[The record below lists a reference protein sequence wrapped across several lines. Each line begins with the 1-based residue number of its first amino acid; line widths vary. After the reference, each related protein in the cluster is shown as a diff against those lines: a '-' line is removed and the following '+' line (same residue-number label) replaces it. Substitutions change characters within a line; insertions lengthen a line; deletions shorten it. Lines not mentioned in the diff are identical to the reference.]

1 MEIRTV
7 ALAWMLTIAVSY
19 FSLAIFA
26 PTIGGD
32 TPLIG
37 TILYAL
43 LGLGFLIATIL
54 PYTPYKTVGRILQF
68 VLGVILALGAV
79 LSWTGVGLWNVP
91 FPSIEIF
98 QVSMAILNIL
108 TAVFAFSLAL
118 DTP

>member
-1 MEIRTV
+1 MNLRTI

-26 PTIGGD
+26 PTVGGD
-32 TPLIG
+32 TTVIG
-37 TILYAL
+37 IIVYTL
-43 LGLGFLIATIL
+43 LGFGFLFATML

-68 VLGVILALGAV
+68 ILGVILALGAV

-91 FPSIEIF
+91 FPNVELF

-108 TAVFAFSLAL
+108 TAVFAFALAI
-118 DTP
+118 DES